1 MGPGETYTMFKLRGK
16 DVAAGYR
23 LDPKKQSGVPPHWM
37 LYVTTADADATAAK
51 SAELGGET
59 VAAPFDVFDAGRM
72 AVLKDPVGATFC
84 VWQPK
89 SNPGIGIQN
98 EPGSFCWGQLNTN
111 DTAKSEAYYVALF
124 GWDAKTGTVAAPR
137 VRGAPARTAVGP
149 ARGLPV
155 GPVARVVPFDL
166 VMGDADPPEAGAVG
180 ERERGS
186 GTRSHHGAMAST
198 SGIAAASTIP
208 TARFVSWVTHFKPT
222 CVAVP

>member
-1 MGPGETYTMFKLRGK
+1 MEPAGVCVVEEGDDRLEPDRGQVVHEPS
-16 DVAAGYR
+16 VACERLVVELAPSR
-23 LDPKKQSGVPPHWM
+23 LD
-37 LYVTTADADATAAK
+37 AAPGDGE
-51 SAELGGET
+51 SEGIGPERGGEK
-59 VAAPFDVFDAGRM
+59 G
-72 AVLKDPVGATFC
+72 VL
-84 VWQPK
+84 
-89 SNPGIGIQN
+89 
-98 EPGSFCWGQLNTN
+98 L
-111 DTAKSEAYYVALF
+111 
-124 GWDAKTGTVAAPR
+124 VAAPR